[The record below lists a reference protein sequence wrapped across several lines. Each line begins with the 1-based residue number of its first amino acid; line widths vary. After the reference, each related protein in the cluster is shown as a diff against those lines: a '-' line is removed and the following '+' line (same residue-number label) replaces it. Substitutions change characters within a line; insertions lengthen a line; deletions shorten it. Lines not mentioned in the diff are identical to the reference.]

1 MFSYFRTSFPV
12 FHEPRTGARAT
23 KLAMKPEIK
32 EIVNGT
38 ELVHFRPQPGTL
50 LIFPGY
56 LEHEFIVDHG
66 REPFRFIHFNIQAI
80 SNSILSNEG
89 GV

>member
-1 MFSYFRTSFPV
+1 
-12 FHEPRTGARAT
+12 
-23 KLAMKPEIK
+23 MKPEIK
-32 EIVNGT
+32 KIVNGT

-66 REPFRFIHFNIQAI
+66 REPFRFIHFNIQA
-80 SNSILSNEG
+80 
-89 GV
+89 VPKDMVKDV